1 VRLRTTR
8 FPVPRLTFIDHHV
21 LRVHLHS
28 VHRPAARPPEGCR
41 RRAPP
46 HRGDPG
52 ALTPHALHIH
62 PGCSSLEN
70 LNHGALST
78 AISPHMHHPTHP
90 STHPASVRL
99 SIGFHCAFG
108 FGSEARAPVGCTGP
122 RRAIR
127 LTQHCHRAIGIRS
140 VRRCGA
146 NLTGSH
152 APSRL
157 SSRRRSPPRRRP
169 LRRRVFSPSSRRTP
183 LPPLPRRPPPS
194 RLSSRRYRRD
204 DSDRPITPHALPHD
218 DRKGP
223 VSRNCL
229 VAACQPHPVFDTNPH
244 VVHLRLTH
252 RPFHA
257 SPHRPPPRR
266 PRPLRRRRA
275 LSGSTF
281 CRALCARST
290 KPATPF
296 IDPSAS
302 AVRPKE
308 PPVLYI

>member
-1 VRLRTTR
+1 MGSVLECSA
-8 FPVPRLTFIDHHV
+8 FIDHHV

-52 ALTPHALHIH
+52 ALTPHALHMH

-194 RLSSRRYRRD
+194 RLSSRRRYISID
-204 DSDRPITPHALPHD
+204 AL
-218 DRKGP
+218 
-223 VSRNCL
+223 C
-229 VAACQPHPVFDTNPH
+229 
-244 VVHLRLTH
+244 
-252 RPFHA
+252 
-257 SPHRPPPRR
+257 RPPYRTMHCHMMTER
-266 PRPLRRRRA
+266 
-275 LSGSTF
+275 
-281 CRALCARST
+281 
-290 KPATPF
+290 
-296 IDPSAS
+296 
-302 AVRPKE
+302 
-308 PPVLYI
+308 VLYHAIAWLPRASRTRSSIRTPMWFIFD